1 MRRACGECDAS
12 TPPRYPRRV
21 TLVHLSGTC
30 DASLEY
36 VCNGGVALDTPAE
49 LDGGSFAVVFD
60 RRRRVPLL
68 SPELQWRIVPT
79 QETRERRAPGE
90 IRLGD
95 AYSVLCNGRASVGGH
110 IRAWPTPAGWPSPE
124 PEAMLRVSADRYV
137 RTPFGLCAS
146 RAVGRLDAAPPG
158 ATVLVRQ
165 GGAWVPGIVAGE
177 PLVRPAEHD
186 TV

>member
-1 MRRACGECDAS
+1 MQLARGECDAS
-12 TPPRYPRRV
+12 TPARYPRGV

-30 DASLEY
+30 GATLEY
-36 VCNGGVALDTPAE
+36 VCNGGVALDAPAE

-60 RRRRVPLL
+60 RRRRVPML
-68 SPELQWRIVPT
+68 SPELRWRVVPT

-90 IRLGD
+90 IRIGD
-95 AYSVLCNGRASVGGH
+95 SYSVLCNGLASLGGH
-110 IRAWPTPAGWPSPE
+110 IRAWPTTAGWPSPE
-124 PEAMLRVSADRYV
+124 PSALLRTSADRFV
-137 RTPFGLCAS
+137 RAPFGLCAS
-146 RAVGRLDAAPPG
+146 RSVSRLDAAPPG

-165 GGAWVPGIVAGE
+165 GGAWRPGIVAGE